1 MILADKISELRRENG
16 MSQEDL
22 AEKLDVSRQS
32 VSKWESGNSIPDLDK
47 ILKLSEVFAVST
59 DYLLKDDALPETSA
73 VAGEN
78 ERKLRSVSLEEAGE
92 YMDVVTDSAKKLGR
106 GVALCVLSPVVLM
119 LCCGLAVRG
128 TLSDGLAAG
137 IGVVVLLAM
146 VALGVLQI
154 ISVGMKLDKY
164 KFLEES
170 DFSLDYGVR
179 GIVEKRRAQQEDG
192 YRKSIAAGVAFCIV
206 SAIPLIV
213 AGCLEFLGAAVPVA
227 VGLLLILVACGVY
240 LFVSAGSVHGSFQK
254 LLQEGD
260 YTPERKATEKRTA
273 WFSGAYWPIVT
284 ALYLAVSFLT
294 YRWDRSWIIWPVAAV
309 AFVGLKILVDSA
321 AKRK

>member
-59 DYLLKDDALPETSA
+59 DYLLKDDALPEKSA
-73 VAGEN
+73 VAGEH

-92 YMDVVTDSAKKLGR
+92 YMDAVTDSAKKLACA
-106 GVALCVLSPVVLM
+106 VALCVLSPVVLM
-119 LCCGLAVRG
+119 ICCGLAVRG
-128 TLSDGLAAG
+128 AFSDGLAAG

-146 VALGVLQI
+146 VAVGVLQI
-154 ISVGMKLDKY
+154 ISVSMKLSKY

-179 GIVEKRRAQQEDG
+179 GIVEKRRAEHEDT
-192 YRKSIAAGVAFCIV
+192 YRKSIAIGVAFCIV
-206 SAIPLIV
+206 AAIPLIV
-213 AGCLEFLGAAVPVA
+213 AGCLELLGAAVPLAVA
-227 VGLLLILVACGVY
+227 LLLILVACGVY
-240 LFVSAGSVHGSFQK
+240 LFVSAGSIHSSFQK

-260 YTPERKATEKRTA
+260 YTAEKKATEKRTA
-273 WFSGAYWPIVT
+273 WFSGTYWPVIT
-284 ALYLAVSFLT
+284 AVYLAISFLT
-294 YRWDRSWIIWPVAAV
+294 DRWDRSWIIWPVAAV
-309 AFVGLKILVDSA
+309 AFAGLKVLVDSA